1 MEIKKILVV
10 DDSTINL
17 KMADRV
23 LKEREDCKPVLV
35 PSGERAFKFLE
46 KNRPELILLDIMM
59 PEMDGFEVLERL
71 KGNLETVDIPV
82 VFLTADDEPATRER
96 AEAAGV
102 KDIVMKPFDKEELL
116 GVVASYIG

>member
-1 MEIKKILVV
+1 MDMKKILVV
-10 DDSTINL
+10 DDSAINL

-23 LKEREDCKPVLV
+23 LKEREDCRPVLV
-35 PSGERAFKFLE
+35 PAGERAFKFLE

-59 PEMDGFEVLERL
+59 PEMDGFEVLEKLRE
-71 KGNLETVDIPV
+71 KPDTADIPV

-102 KDIVMKPFDKEELL
+102 KDIVMKPFDKAELL
-116 GVVASYIG
+116 EVVASYIG

>member
-59 PEMDGFEVLERL
+59 PEMAGFEVLERL
-71 KGNLETVDIPV
+71 KGNPETVDIPV

>member
-71 KGNLETVDIPV
+71 KGNPETVDIPV

>member
-1 MEIKKILVV
+1 MDMKKILVV
-10 DDSTINL
+10 DDSAINL

-23 LKEREDCKPVLV
+23 LKEREDCRPVLV

-71 KGNLETVDIPV
+71 KGNPETVDIPV

>member
-1 MEIKKILVV
+1 MDMKKILVV
-10 DDSTINL
+10 DDSAINL

-23 LKEREDCKPVLV
+23 LKEREDCRPVLV

-59 PEMDGFEVLERL
+59 PEMDGFEVLEKLRE
-71 KGNLETVDIPV
+71 KPDTADIPV

-102 KDIVMKPFDKEELL
+102 KDIVMKPFDKAELL
-116 GVVASYIG
+116 EVVASYIG

>member
-17 KMADRV
+17 KLADRV

-71 KGNLETVDIPV
+71 KGNPETVDIPV